1 MCTVVRVKRK
11 ITDDPVDCLIIE
23 CKKKRLL
30 STDNSKTSSI
40 DSENC
45 TKGEAKHENLNRSEP
60 IKQILKY
67 IGSASKEV

>member
-1 MCTVVRVKRK
+1 MCTIVKVKRK

-23 CKKKRLL
+23 CKKKRFL

-40 DSENC
+40 DSASC
-45 TKGEAKHENLNRSEP
+45 TKGEAKHENLNQSEP
-60 IKQILKY
+60 LKQILKY